1 MAELL
6 FSTEAFCPLGHP
18 IIGVPMLIDAEMRLI
33 EPACAWLLHIALI
46 RGRTRSPQTWGTYG
60 EALHDWWQ
68 TLEANGW
75 AWDQVTSDV
84 ATAWRN
90 RMLFDP
96 SSVTGRPYARSTI
109 NLRLYAV
116 SQFYRWHLAR
126 GQINRR
132 PFLLTELTAP
142 AGDRRIPFSPNQ
154 SARQTL
160 ELTVRHKTALPR
172 PLIGREVQLVF
183 AQLGVRDRLMAEW
196 AILAGLRRMEV
207 AGLSLRALPT
217 SHAASFEDA
226 PMMPV
231 RLTTTKGDRLRTV
244 YPPLSLV
251 DRTLA
256 YVREERSVATRR
268 ARSRDPRYREPHG
281 IFLTVAGKPI
291 TARRVGAMFK
301 KACQRAGVPAS
312 FHSLRHSFA
321 TAMLGAL
328 QRQSA
333 SHPDINP
340 LLTLQVMLGHAD
352 ITTTQIYLRVVA
364 ADLDLIEG
372 AVADLHQ
379 ALR

>member
-1 MAELL
+1 MTELL
-6 FSTEAFCPLGHP
+6 FSTDAFCPMGHRVA
-18 IIGVPMLIDAEMRLI
+18 GVPMLIDAEMRLI

-46 RGRTRSPQTWGTYG
+46 RGRTRSPQTWRTYG

-84 ATAWRN
+84 AAAWRN
-90 RMLFDP
+90 RMLFEP

-109 NLRLYAV
+109 NLRLLAV
-116 SQFYRWHLAR
+116 SQFYRWQLAR
-126 GQINRR
+126 GRIDRS
-132 PFLLTELTAP
+132 PFLTVELTAP
-142 AGDRRIPFSPNQ
+142 AGDRRRQFSSTQ
-154 SARQTL
+154 SNRHPL
-160 ELTVRHKTALPR
+160 ELTVRHKTALPQ

-183 AQLGVRDRLMAEW
+183 AKLGIRDRLMAEW

-217 SHAASFEDA
+217 GHTTFEEA

-231 RLTTTKGDRLRTV
+231 KLTTTKGDRVRTV

-251 DRTLA
+251 DRTRA

-268 ARSRDPRYREPHG
+268 ARRRDAGYQEPGHV
-281 IFLTVAGKPI
+281 FLTVTGKPI

-301 KACQRAGVPAS
+301 KACKSAGVPAS

-321 TAMLGAL
+321 IAMLGAL

-333 SHPDINP
+333 SHPDTNP

-352 ITTTQIYLRVVA
+352 ITTTQIYLRVIA

-379 ALR
+379 AVR

>member
-1 MAELL
+1 MTELL
-6 FSTEAFCPLGHP
+6 FSTDAFCPLGHP
-18 IIGVPMLIDAEMRLI
+18 VIGVPMLIDAEMRLI

-46 RGRTRSPQTWGTYG
+46 RGRTRSSQTWRTYG

-75 AWDQVTSDV
+75 AWDQVTSD
-84 ATAWRN
+84 AAAAWRN
-90 RMLFDP
+90 RMLFEP

-109 NLRLYAV
+109 NLRLHAV

-126 GQINRR
+126 GQINRS

-142 AGDRRIPFSPNQ
+142 AGNRRIPVSLHPRP
-154 SARQTL
+154 RQPL
-160 ELTVRHKTALPR
+160 ELTVRHKAALPQ
-172 PLIGREVQLVF
+172 PLIGREVQRVF
-183 AQLGVRDRLMAEW
+183 ALLGVRDRLMAEW

-217 SHAASFEDA
+217 GHAAFEEA

-256 YVREERSVATRR
+256 YVREERSVATRH
-268 ARSRDPRYREPHG
+268 ARTRDPRYREPDG
-281 IFLTVAGKPI
+281 VFLTVAGKPI

-301 KACQRAGVPAS
+301 KACQKAGVATS
-312 FHSLRHSFA
+312 FHALRHSFA

-364 ADLDLIEG
+364 ADLDFIEG

-379 ALR
+379 ALH